1 MRFITVRTR
10 PMVPPRDDIYEVL
23 NAFLPRL
30 RERDV
35 VFITSKVL
43 AIHQGR
49 CRAVR
54 SGAEKDKLVLAEAER
69 IIPRKT
75 KNGDLFL
82 TIKGHTLIPSSGID
96 MSNGNGY
103 AILWPRRPYS
113 FAEEICRWL
122 RRKFRLRKI
131 AVTIAVSHPIPLRYG
146 VIGIS
151 IGFFGLEPLRDYRG
165 RKDIFGRELKYT
177 QTDIVDALAA
187 MAVLLMGEGDE
198 RTPIAIM
205 RGANFLRFTDRERH
219 RALVIPLKKDL
230 YYPLLKSF
238 RKLH

>member
-10 PMVPPRDDIYEVL
+10 PMFPPRDNLYEVL
-23 NAFLPRL
+23 RASLPRL
-30 RERDV
+30 REGDV
-35 VFITSKVL
+35 IFITSKVL

-49 CRAVR
+49 CRRVR
-54 SGAEKDKLVLAEAER
+54 SEAEKDKLILAEAER
-69 IIPRKT
+69 VIPRKT
-75 KNGDLFL
+75 RNGNIFL

-103 AILWPRRPYS
+103 AILWPTRPHS
-113 FAEEICRWL
+113 FAKEICRWL
-122 RRKFRLRKI
+122 RRKFRLRNI
-131 AVTIAVSHPIPLRYG
+131 AVIITDSHTIPLRYG

-151 IGFFGLEPLRDYRG
+151 TGFFGLEPLFDYRG

-187 MAVLLMGEGDE
+187 MAVLLMGEGNE
-198 RTPIAIM
+198 RTPIVIM
-205 RGANFLRFTDRERH
+205 RGANFIRFTNRRRH
-219 RALVIPLKKDL
+219 RALVIPPEKDL

-238 RKLH
+238 RKLR